1 MQGKLEEIL
10 NSVFKKMGY
19 EVDAKVIK
27 SKEASVDFQCD
38 NLFSLAKTYHKAP
51 FVIGEE
57 VVEEVKKIDDFSS
70 YFKSIE
76 VAKPGFINIC
86 VSDEFINNSLKEL
99 MKKDK
104 LGATPSNDTIIV
116 DYGGPNVAKP
126 LHVGHLR
133 TAIIGQAIYNI
144 LKFKGNKVI
153 GDVHLG
159 DIGTQMGQVIYGIL
173 EDFPNT
179 KFEDIDFDLEY
190 LNKTYP
196 KMSALFK
203 QDDEVKA
210 KCLKITKD
218 LQDEVK
224 AEYFNEPLKNNHNY
238 KVLWQ
243 KIWDISVSDIKRLY
257 DYLDVHFDLWYGESH
272 AYKQFPEM
280 MPFIEKQNVIR
291 EDDGAKLID
300 VKEDADKVDIPPL
313 MIQKSDGAY
322 LYSTHDL
329 GTIWQ
334 REKDFHPDAIIYVV
348 DARQSMYFVQVFR
361 AALKTHLYEGS
372 LEHYGNGTVNGPD
385 NKPFKTRDGGTLKLE
400 DLIEEVKKEFISLRE
415 ENKNMDKED
424 LDKIVNAIIKFAD
437 LQNDLTRNY
446 IFDIKKFSEVNGKTG
461 SYILYSYLR
470 INKLLSQ
477 NNGKLSSKIYNEADR
492 NLRIKL
498 LEVSSVIDQ
507 AARERKPH
515 YIANYLYELAV
526 IANNFYE
533 TNKMSGIE
541 KVIKNDYDIVLSYS
555 NKVLEVLL
563 TLLGIHIPKAM

>member
-1 MQGKLEEIL
+1 MYSTLQNIL
-10 NSVFKKMGY
+10 NDAFRKKGY
-19 EVDAKVIK
+19 EVESKVVK
-27 SKEASVDFQCD
+27 SKEKSIDFQCD
-38 NLFSLAKTYHKAP
+38 NLFKLAKEYHKAP
-51 FVIGEE
+51 LAIGEE
-57 VVEEVKKIDDFSS
+57 VVSIIKERNDYLT
-70 YFKSIE
+70 YFKSVE
-76 VAKPGFINIC
+76 VVSPGFINIC
-86 VSDEFINNSLKEL
+86 VSDSFINDSLRKL
-99 MKKDK
+99 MDKDI
-104 LGATPSNDTIIV
+104 LGATKEDNTIVV

-173 EDFPNT
+173 HDFPNT
-179 KFEDIDFDLEY
+179 NFDDISFDLDY

-203 QDDEVKA
+203 EDDDVKEA
-210 KCLKITKD
+210 CLKITKD
-218 LQDEVK
+218 LQDEVR
-224 AEYFNEPLKNNHNY
+224 AEYENTVLENNHNY
-238 KVLWQ
+238 KILWE
-243 KIWDISVSDIKRLY
+243 KIWNISVGDIKRLY

-280 MPFIEKQNVIR
+280 MPFIERQGIIR
-291 EDDGAKLID
+291 EDEGAKLID
-300 VKEDADKVDIPPL
+300 VKMDDDKLDIPPL
-313 MIQKSDGAY
+313 MIQKRDGAY

-334 REKDFHPDAIIYVV
+334 REKEFHPDAIIYVV

-361 AALKTHLYEGS
+361 AAKKTHIYEGS

-400 DLIEEVKKEFISLRE
+400 SLIEQVKEEFIGLRE

-424 LDKIVNAIIKFAD
+424 LDKIVNSIIKFAD

-470 INKLLSQ
+470 INKLLSS
-477 NNGKLSSKIYNEADR
+477 NNGKLSENIYNDVDR
-492 NLRIKL
+492 DLRLKL
-498 LEVSSVIDQ
+498 LDVSNIIDQ
-507 AARERKPH
+507 ASLERKPH
-515 YIANYLYELAV
+515 YIANYLYELSV

-533 TNKMSGIE
+533 NNKMSGLDSN
-541 KVIKNDYDIVLSYS
+541 VKNDYDIVLSYN
-555 NKVLEVLL
+555 NKVIKTLL
-563 TLLGIHIPKAM
+563 SLLGISIPKTM